1 MNPLNPH
8 DTTELPASPAPAP
21 EAPAPVALDQVM
33 AAIHRAGGRRGMT
46 LIEIMVV
53 VGIMAIIGTA
63 LAFGFIGI
71 FSDSQGDAANM
82 QLQTIS
88 QGLDAYYV
96 RHREYPD
103 RLEVLVEAGMLEEK
117 QLEDPWKKPIVFN
130 LTSANTY
137 ELCSGGEDLAVG
149 GQDDICKKREKK
161 GGR

>member
-1 MNPLNPH
+1 MTP
-8 DTTELPASPAPAP
+8 DITTEVPLTETPDASPAT
-21 EAPAPVALDQVM
+21 APAFDQVM
-33 AAIHRAGGRRGMT
+33 AAIHGAQTRRGMT

-71 FSDSQGDAANM
+71 FSDSQGDAAKM

-103 RLEVLVEAGMLEEK
+103 RLEVLVDEGMLEEK
-117 QLEDPWKKPIVFN
+117 QLEDPWKKPIVYN

-137 ELCSGGEDLAVG
+137 EVCSGGEDLAVG

-161 GGR
+161 GSR